1 MQEDIFILPWDTK
14 CEIGIED
21 RTNIEYIF
29 NCKFNPLVDSVF
41 DKTKTTEFFRRF
53 W

>member
-1 MQEDIFILPWDTK
+1 MQEDIFIFSGDSGR
-14 CEIGIED
+14 EISVED
-21 RTNIEYIF
+21 CTDIKNIL

-41 DKTKTTEFFRRF
+41 DKTKTMEFLCVL